1 MAEAVRYLV
10 SDEAHYRTGA
20 LIPVAGG
27 LLMM

>member
-1 MAEAVRYLV
+1 VKDPNERVALV
-10 SDEAHYRTGA
+10 TGGTGA